1 MIVYFNGV
9 EKKLDTPLSLAD
21 FLKNEKQIMD
31 FAAIAIN
38 HEFVPKSDYAKK
50 MLQDGDRIECLTPMQ
65 GG

>member
-9 EKKLDTPLSLAD
+9 EKKLDKPVSLVD
-21 FLKNEKQIMD
+21 FLQSEKQIMD
-31 FAAIAIN
+31 FTAIAIN
-38 HEFVPKSDYAKK
+38 YEFVPKSDYAKR